1 MTNLQK
7 CDLLFL
13 LPASQ
18 RETTASSVMWSLLNQ
33 PVHKILRCGQQTHI
47 FPITFI
53 HSANLATCQGKQ
65 FAHFL
70 DARDTGKREQRLL
83 LGLQRERYEKQFHLK
98 DSIEVSSSILCFC
111 GIPQMLG
118 QVRDLDNTAHPLTIG
133 THGLFRL
140 HFFTRTKQI
149 IEPFAVAGNSFQ
161 FKKFCFNRQHRL
173 LLIASFSPHSMTATR
188 DSRTCVFKV
197 LAWNNT
203 QKSINIAENSPL
215 TSAKLP
221 SCKNLCKISRSWRD
235 LPSLIH
241 DISF

>member
-1 MTNLQK
+1 
-7 CDLLFL
+7 
-13 LPASQ
+13 
-18 RETTASSVMWSLLNQ
+18 MWSLLNQ

-47 FPITFI
+47 FPITFKLLNLF

-65 FAHFL
+65 FAYFL

-83 LGLQRERYEKQFHLK
+83 LGLQRGRYEKQFHLK

-118 QVRDLDNTAHPLTIG
+118 QVRGLDNRAHPLTIG

-140 HFFTRTKQI
+140 YFFTRTKQI

-173 LLIASFSPHSMTATR
+173 LLIASFSPRSMAATI
-188 DSRTCVFKV
+188 DSCTCVFNFWHGIISEN
-197 LAWNNT
+197 LST
-203 QKSINIAENSPL
+203 SQKIAP
-215 TSAKLP
+215 
-221 SCKNLCKISRSWRD
+221 
-235 LPSLIH
+235 
-241 DISF
+241 